1 MMLRY
6 TFFLTLLII
15 TSLFL
20 TLNKAT
26 AQDPL
31 QVSPD
36 VYKLILDND
45 QVRVIEYQAGPGQ
58 SDQMHSLPQRLTYTL
73 TPVKLKV
80 TAPDG
85 NIANVEA
92 NEGEVYWQDPVTHS
106 IKNVGKTEAKML
118 IVEIKE
124 QPTRSSIPLKQTD
137 PWGSPW

>member
-1 MMLRY
+1 MLRY
-6 TFFLTLLII
+6 SYFLILLGLSSLVFTLS
-15 TSLFL
+15 T
-20 TLNKAT
+20 AT

-36 VYKLILDND
+36 IYKLILDND

-58 SDQMHSLPQRLTYTL
+58 SDQMNSLPQRLTYTL

-80 TAPDG
+80 VAPDG
-85 NIANVEA
+85 NITNVEA
-92 NEGEVYWQDPVTHS
+92 KEGEVYWQGPVTHS
-106 IKNVGKTEAKML
+106 IKNVGKMEAKML

-124 QPTRSSIPLKQTD
+124 QPRGSTIPLKQTD